1 MKKILITA
9 AALLALAAVPAEAK
23 SKAPA
28 KAAPAPVANEATDGF
43 LICGLLVVPAR
54 CTMTE
59 RVVGGV
65 VFGAALGAVVGS
77 VYTTVAGASTVAQSI
92 QNAALIGAGVGG
104 LGGAAIGHAK

>member
-1 MKKILITA
+1 MKKILIA
-9 AALLALAAVPAEAK
+9 ATALLALAAVPAEAK

-28 KAAPAPVANEATDGF
+28 KAVPAPVVNDSTDGF
-43 LICGLLVVPAR
+43 LVCGLLVVPAR

-77 VYTTVAGASTVAQSI
+77 VYTTAAGAQTVMQSI

-104 LGGAAIGHAK
+104 LGGAALGHAK